1 MNAENTSVELSTSS
15 SNFPAMHRP
24 IAILGAPSAI
34 GLRLY
39 DDGGVRRL
47 DLAPDALR
55 QRGLVTRLGA
65 EDLGNVLPP
74 NRYQDR
80 ERPVGRPRNEGDV
93 ETFSRALAASISSA
107 SKAGRFVLLLGGDC
121 SIVLGALLG
130 LRDAGRDSVG
140 LVYMDAH
147 DDFASVDDSGSGSAC
162 SMALSLA
169 VGRCDTRLAQLGGT
183 RPLVDAAN
191 VVHIGRRCL
200 TGTWAS
206 GALDASAMLNLPD
219 AAVRERGPLAVARE
233 ALERV
238 ASIEGGFWVH
248 LDVDLLDPA
257 VMPAV
262 DTPEPNGLGVD
273 EVTALVAMVARHPRA
288 LGLQLTLYDPTQD
301 PDQKGAECLVSIL
314 ENSLGGSV

>member
-93 ETFSRALAASISSA
+93 ETFSRATASGPRSRTAASGRFSIAEASSA
-107 SKAGRFVLLLGGDC
+107 PDAQVPVRHRLPIWTTFAASTSGRVPPSC
-121 SIVLGALLG
+121 ARRVS
-130 LRDAGRDSVG
+130 
-140 LVYMDAH
+140 
-147 DDFASVDDSGSGSAC
+147 
-162 SMALSLA
+162 
-169 VGRCDTRLAQLGGT
+169 Q
-183 RPLVDAAN
+183 RPTA
-191 VVHIGRRCL
+191 RE
-200 TGTWAS
+200 
-206 GALDASAMLNLPD
+206 SAMLHADP
-219 AAVRERGPLAVARE
+219 EPESSTLAKSSC
-233 ALERV
+233 
-238 ASIEGGFWVH
+238 ASI
-248 LDVDLLDPA
+248 
-257 VMPAV
+257 
-262 DTPEPNGLGVD
+262 
-273 EVTALVAMVARHPRA
+273 
-288 LGLQLTLYDPTQD
+288 
-301 PDQKGAECLVSIL
+301 
-314 ENSLGGSV
+314 